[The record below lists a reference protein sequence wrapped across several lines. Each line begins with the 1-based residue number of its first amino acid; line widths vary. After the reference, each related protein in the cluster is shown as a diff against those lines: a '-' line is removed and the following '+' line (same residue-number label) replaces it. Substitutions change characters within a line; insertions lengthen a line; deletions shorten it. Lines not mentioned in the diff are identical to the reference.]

1 MTNFLLEIAERFE
14 TQILPTPVYYNK
26 QIGIYYIDIRAWPN
40 GTYWNDWGGYY
51 NNFRGTQI
59 DLYFGDFLTRVS
71 SMESLLSIPN
81 SQFLDNGIV
90 YLNIPRHPWLFPDYS
105 TSFEE
110 VRPFL
115 SSALNPDNPSFNIVR
130 EEQAPVKLE
139 MPNFSVKLSD
149 NIAGIT
155 LNQGFSV
162 SLANNDGFF
171 DDDDRM
177 NLFNTPAYLK
187 KSIVYN
193 PQYDDFKLIRMG
205 LIENTSTT
213 FDRVQ
218 INVSDR
224 FKALEEPVL
233 NTVEQDDFSNIAI
246 DDSGLNKPIPLI
258 YGTKRI
264 RLTRLNETTYLTGEN
279 VISVISVFDRNGN
292 VILSN
297 PALNGNGTITTNLEA
312 HEALVRGNQNNR
324 IGQVIMD
331 IMSRTNILYNQYNFN
346 LAEFDSYAA
355 SSFRINLAINSGNIK
370 RAIESAL
377 RNDVAFFVQQSDGKF
392 TIRRY
397 GESYTVRTIQA
408 STLTKNPE
416 KSYNNAHG
424 NYFSS
429 FIINYGFTNDSDG
442 VSFLFNE
449 RERQAESMYRR
460 RRTLTFDS
468 DLTNESDARELALLL
483 SDRFTT
489 MRQTLKIY
497 TGVDTSNFELLDTV
511 SLDLNINNRRFNKIS
526 RYMIKEINPAQDILT
541 LEELEN

>member
-346 LAEFDSYAA
+346 LAEFNSYAA

-429 FIINYGFTNDSDG
+429 CIINYGFTNDSDG